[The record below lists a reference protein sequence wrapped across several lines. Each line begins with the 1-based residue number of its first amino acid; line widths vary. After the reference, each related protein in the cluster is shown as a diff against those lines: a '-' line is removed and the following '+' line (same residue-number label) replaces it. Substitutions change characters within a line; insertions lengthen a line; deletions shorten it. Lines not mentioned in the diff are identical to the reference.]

1 MSDGNALL
9 LALIRRKGSP
19 HALADWI
26 LERVPEAV
34 PPEGVLL
41 LQHMRGTLYA
51 HVYWVHRLGNGAWLS
66 LRLESGVNRRVN
78 RMDAHIDLS
87 SPDAGQRLAKHLNQ
101 TFIRRKPRKK
111 KTAA

>member
-51 HVYWVHRLGNGAWLS
+51 HVYWTHRIGNGIWLS
-66 LRLESGVNRRVN
+66 LRLEWGGDRRLS
-78 RMDAHIDLS
+78 RIHAHIDLS
-87 SPDAGQRLAKHLNQ
+87 SPDAGRQLAKHLNQ

-111 KTAA
+111 NPAA

>member
-9 LALIRRKGSP
+9 LALVRRKGSP

-26 LERVPEAV
+26 LERVPEVV

-41 LQHMRGTLYA
+41 LQHIRGTLYA
-51 HVYWVHRLGNGAWLS
+51 HVYWVYLDGNAAWLS
-66 LRLESGVNRRVN
+66 LRLECGVDRRVC

-87 SPDAGQRLAKHLNQ
+87 SPDAGHWLAKHLNQ

-111 KTAA
+111 TAA